1 MAAPTLKAPKQNR
14 SRKVANALLQA
25 GLRGIETRGIAGL
38 SMAEVA
44 TEAGSSV
51 GSLYFRFGDKAQF
64 VGAALAVALEEF
76 RDRGFELCDL
86 AARKKW
92 AERQVLEGW
101 VAMLVGVVRDKRVIL
116 REMVSHMAAQPK
128 SWDPIHDQ
136 RRALEDRLFAL
147 LSTRRVSDP
156 VRKMRLRIGLQA
168 VAGNLIHMLVVD
180 PGPLRIDASSV
191 KDTLC
196 DLLFSYIDAP
206 IKKDDKKPRRNRK
219 ATKAKR
225 R

>member
-1 MAAPTLKAPKQNR
+1 M
-14 SRKVANALLQA
+14 
-25 GLRGIETRGIAGL
+25 
-38 SMAEVA
+38 
-44 TEAGSSV
+44 
-51 GSLYFRFGDKAQF
+51 
-64 VGAALAVALEEF
+64 
-76 RDRGFELCDL
+76 
-86 AARKKW
+86 
-92 AERQVLEGW
+92 LEGW

-136 RRALEDRLFAL
+136 RRALEEQVVRPSLH
-147 LSTRRVSDP
+147 SPRHDP